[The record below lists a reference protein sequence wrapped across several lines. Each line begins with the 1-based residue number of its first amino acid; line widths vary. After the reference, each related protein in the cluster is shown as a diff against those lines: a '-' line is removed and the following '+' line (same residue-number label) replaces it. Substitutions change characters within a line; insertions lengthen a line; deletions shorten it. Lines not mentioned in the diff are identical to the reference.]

1 MVSNLALTDL
11 IGLQVVEHGR
21 DTRVVTVT
29 GEVDM
34 QTAPELAAV
43 LTAQLTMVEAVVVD
57 LDGVEFLGSAGLTV
71 LFDASELA
79 AEQNRDLR
87 LVCHCP
93 SINRT
98 LRITGLRER
107 FIFVDN
113 VPDLLITSR

>member
-1 MVSNLALTDL
+1 MSSFVLTEF
-11 IGLQVVEHGR
+11 IGLQVVDHGR

-43 LTAQLTMVEAVVVD
+43 LAAQLAVAQVVVVD
-57 LDGVEFLGSAGLTV
+57 LDGVEFLASAGLTV

-79 AEQNRDLR
+79 AEQGRDFR

-98 LRITGLRER
+98 LSISGLGER
-107 FIFVDN
+107 FFFVDN
-113 VPDLLITSR
+113 VPGSLITSR